1 MKRKGGA
8 GKSCSEKTVRIILD
22 VITWVL
28 IAFVV
33 EYLVL
38 ILNGHELYVAK
49 SGSMEPAIHTG
60 SVCIV
65 DTKVDYDDM
74 KEGNIIAFK
83 SRKTKF
89 THRVK
94 SVIEEGIEIKG
105 DANDHSDGI
114 SVNSENFIGETV
126 YVIPYIGYGLIELS
140 TLRGKIILLTGIAAI
155 ILLSALV
162 KEEKETENAQ

>member
-1 MKRKGGA
+1 MK
-8 GKSCSEKTVRIILD
+8 KTVRIILD

-28 IAFVV
+28 IAFVIG
-33 EYLVL
+33 YLVL
-38 ILNGHELYVAK
+38 ILTGHELYVIK

-65 DTKVDYDDM
+65 DTKADYDDM
-74 KEGNIIAFK
+74 KEGDIIAFK
-83 SRKTKF
+83 SGKTKV

-94 SVIEEGIEIKG
+94 SVTEEGIETKG

-114 SVNSENFIGETV
+114 SVNPENFIGETV
-126 YVIPYIGYGLIELS
+126 YSIPYIGYGLIELS
-140 TLRGKIILLTGIAAI
+140 TLRGKIILLTGIASI

-162 KEEKETENAQ
+162 KDEKETEKAQ